1 MYYSKEFK
9 ALIGSTTESYIGHG
23 NPNAAILFIGQEG
36 ASDPEVAIEEDGR
49 NDYKRSIES
58 NREDWN
64 RNIQEGIGYEA
75 LPIACT
81 PETLKNYNPLFPYKG
96 QKFSYRRK
104 SGKKDENGNNI
115 YYGREGTAPTWCN
128 YQKLVNRI
136 FELIS
141 SERKPLTKDDCIDFH
156 RLSFHTDM
164 SAYASLKHNHKNK
177 EAAYKS
183 VLNRV
188 VLLSTDFF
196 RKFPI
201 VIAAVGH
208 FPRDVYK
215 TLSIAKPYFEDVF
228 GVELSDTINEGKLW
242 VNFNYKLNDNPK
254 MLVHCP
260 QFSASI
266 SNAFIELIANRVVD
280 FANENHINLL
290 PEE

>member
-1 MYYSKEFK
+1 
-9 ALIGSTTESYIGHG
+9 
-23 NPNAAILFIGQEG
+23 
-36 ASDPEVAIEEDGR
+36 
-49 NDYKRSIES
+49 
-58 NREDWN
+58 
-64 RNIQEGIGYEA
+64 
-75 LPIACT
+75 
-81 PETLKNYNPLFPYKG
+81 
-96 QKFSYRRK
+96 
-104 SGKKDENGNNI
+104 
-115 YYGREGTAPTWCN
+115 
-128 YQKLVNRI
+128 
-136 FELIS
+136 
-141 SERKPLTKDDCIDFH
+141 
-156 RLSFHTDM
+156 M